1 MVRIEELL
9 PPQRLKE
16 LKIVY
21 ACLLTRHRGEYFLA
35 SFADGSRLR
44 VLDRCGEDTARWA
57 VSALEHDRSLLTVRI
72 GGCVEAYVRG
82 VPFGMAESFLL
93 GMKRRSS
100 AARMFSAVFIAAC
113 TIRELADELT
123 PERGFLAELRF
134 APENPAGF
142 TLWLDGREFLTG
154 R

>member
-1 MVRIEELL
+1 MNRIEELL

-21 ACLLTRHRGEYFLA
+21 ACLLTRVPGEYFL
-35 SFADGSRLR
+35 STFADGSRLR
-44 VLDRCGEDTARWA
+44 ILDRCGADAGVWA
-57 VSALEHDRSLLTVRI
+57 VSALEHDRSLLSARI
-72 GGCVEAYVRG
+72 GGCVEVYARG

-93 GMKRRSS
+93 GFKRRSA
-100 AARMFSAVFIAAC
+100 AARMFSAVFIAAF

-123 PERGFLAELRF
+123 PERGLLAELRF
-134 APENPAGF
+134 APDNPVGY
-142 TLWLDGREFLTG
+142 TLWLDGREFFSG